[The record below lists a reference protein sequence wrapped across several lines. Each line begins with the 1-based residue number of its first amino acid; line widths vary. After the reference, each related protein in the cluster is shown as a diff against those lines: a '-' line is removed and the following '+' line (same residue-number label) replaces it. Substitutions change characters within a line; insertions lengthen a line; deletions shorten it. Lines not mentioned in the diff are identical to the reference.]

1 MVRVPKAGWVR
12 FRLSRPVPQGV
23 KSLRVTRDRAGRWHV
38 AFAVIP
44 PPVPAPG
51 NGEIVGI
58 DRGVA
63 VAAALSTGQ
72 LLRIPHL
79 GPQHQRRRRHLAR
92 KLARAKRGS
101 NRRAQ
106 VKTALA
112 RLRAREADTRKDW
125 AEKTS
130 TDIAR
135 RFDIIRVEDLKIG
148 DMTLEALETYFA
160 ERPVVGAVDWSRY
173 ELLA

>member
-1 MVRVPKAGWVR
+1 VPKVGWVR
-12 FRLSRPVPQGV
+12 FRLSRPVPAGV
-23 KSLRVTRDRAGRWHV
+23 KSYRVTRDRAGRWHV

-63 VAAALSTGQ
+63 VAVALSTGQ
-72 LLRIPHL
+72 LLRIPHR

-125 AEKTS
+125 AEKT
-130 TDIAR
+130 
-135 RFDIIRVEDLKIG
+135 KHG
-148 DMTLEALETYFA
+148 H
-160 ERPVVGAVDWSRY
+160 RPPVRPDPR
-173 ELLA
+173 